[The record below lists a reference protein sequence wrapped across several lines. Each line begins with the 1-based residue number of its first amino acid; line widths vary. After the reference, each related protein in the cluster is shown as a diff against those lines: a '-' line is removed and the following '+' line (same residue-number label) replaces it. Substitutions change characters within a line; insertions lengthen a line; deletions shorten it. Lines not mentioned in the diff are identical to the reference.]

1 MRALT
6 QEGTMGAYILRRIL
20 QSLIVILGVIIITF
34 LISRV
39 LGDPVALLLPP
50 EATPE
55 QRAYLTRD
63 LGLDRPLYIQLVVY
77 VGKVIRGDFG
87 LSFRHQEPAM
97 KLLLDRVPASIYLS
111 LVATLIS
118 IFIAV
123 PLGIISAIKRGTIFD
138 RIGMTLALIGQSIP
152 AFWAGIMIILL
163 FGVKLGWF
171 PPSGY
176 GGPKHVI
183 MPAVTLAFFFAAATA
198 RLTRSSIL
206 DVLDM
211 DYVRYARLKG
221 VPEFVVIMRHVL
233 RNAFITILN
242 IVALQLGLLLGGAVI
257 TEFIFSWPGI
267 GRLSLDAIYN
277 RDYPVIQATVVV
289 AASFFVI
296 INLLVDMIYSA
307 SDPRVGRI

>member
-1 MRALT
+1 
-6 QEGTMGAYILRRIL
+6 MGAYILRRIL

-39 LGDPVALLLPP
+39 LGDPVTLLLPP

-152 AFWAGIMIILL
+152 AFWAGIMMILL

>member
-1 MRALT
+1 
-6 QEGTMGAYILRRIL
+6 MGAYIIRRIL

-63 LGLDRPLYIQLVVY
+63 LGLDRPLYVQLVVY
-77 VGKVIRGDFG
+77 VSKVVRGDFG
-87 LSFRHQEPAM
+87 QSFRHQEPAL
-97 KLLLDRVPASIYLS
+97 KLLLDRVPASLYLS
-111 LVATLIS
+111 LVATLLS
-118 IFIAV
+118 VVIAL

-138 RIGMTLALIGQSIP
+138 QIGMTLALLGQSVP
-152 AFWAGIMIILL
+152 AFWAGIMLILL
-163 FGVKLGWF
+163 FAVQLGWF

-183 MPAVTLAFFFAAATA
+183 LPAVTLALFFSAATA
-198 RLTRSSIL
+198 RLTRSSVL

-277 RDYPVIQATVVV
+277 RDFPVIQATVVV
-289 AASFFVI
+289 AASFFVC
-296 INLLVDMIYSA
+296 INLLVDIIYSA
-307 SDPRVGRI
+307 TDPRVSRK

>member
-1 MRALT
+1 
-6 QEGTMGAYILRRIL
+6 MGAYILRRML
-20 QSLIVILGVIIITF
+20 QSIVVIFGVIIITF
-34 LISRV
+34 MISRV

-55 QRAYLTRD
+55 QRAYLTKD
-63 LGLDRPLYIQLVVY
+63 LGLDRPIYVQLVVY
-77 VGKVIRGDFG
+77 VSKVVRGDFG
-87 LSFRHQEPAM
+87 MSFRHQEPAM
-97 KLLLDRVPASIYLS
+97 KLLLDRIPASLYLS
-111 LVATLIS
+111 LIATLIS
-118 IFIAV
+118 VCIAL

-138 RIGMTLALIGQSIP
+138 QIGMTLALLGQSIP
-152 AFWAGIMIILL
+152 AFWAGIMLILL
-163 FGVKLGWF
+163 FAVQLGWF

-183 MPAVTLAFFFAAATA
+183 LPAVTLALFFSAATA

-257 TEFIFSWPGI
+257 TEYIFSWPGI

-277 RDYPVIQATVVV
+277 RDFPVIQATVVV
-289 AASFFVI
+289 AASFFVV
-296 INLLVDMIYSA
+296 INLLVDIIYSA
-307 SDPRVGRI
+307 TDPRVSRK

>member
-1 MRALT
+1 MA
-6 QEGTMGAYILRRIL
+6 AYIARRFL
-20 QSLIVILGVIIITF
+20 QSLVVILGVIIITF

-55 QRAYLTRD
+55 QRAYLTKD

-77 VGKVIRGDFG
+77 VSKVARGDFG

-97 KLLLDRVPASIYLS
+97 KLLLDRIPASLYLS
-111 LVATLIS
+111 LIATLIS
-118 IFIAV
+118 VSIAL

-138 RIGMTLALIGQSIP
+138 QIGMSLALLGQSIP
-152 AFWAGIMIILL
+152 AFWAGIMMILL
-163 FGVKLGWF
+163 FAVKLGWF

-183 MPAVTLAFFFAAATA
+183 LPAVTLALFFSAATA

-221 VPEFVVIMRHVL
+221 VPEFIVIMRHVL

-289 AASFFVI
+289 AASFFVV
-296 INLLVDMIYSA
+296 INLLVDIIYSA
-307 SDPRVGRI
+307 TDPRVSRR

>member
-1 MRALT
+1 M
-6 QEGTMGAYILRRIL
+6 L
-20 QSLIVILGVIIITF
+20 QSIVVIFGVIIITF
-34 LISRV
+34 MISRV

-55 QRAYLTRD
+55 QRAYLTKD
-63 LGLDRPLYIQLVVY
+63 LGLDRPIYVQLVVY
-77 VGKVIRGDFG
+77 VSKVVRGDFG
-87 LSFRHQEPAM
+87 MSFRHQEPAM
-97 KLLLDRVPASIYLS
+97 KLLLDRIPASLYLS
-111 LVATLIS
+111 LIATLIS
-118 IFIAV
+118 VCIAL

-138 RIGMTLALIGQSIP
+138 QIGMTLALLGQSIP
-152 AFWAGIMIILL
+152 AFWAGIMLILL
-163 FGVKLGWF
+163 FAVQLGWF

-183 MPAVTLAFFFAAATA
+183 LPAVTLALFFSAATA

-277 RDYPVIQATVVV
+277 RDFPVIQATVVV
-289 AASFFVI
+289 AASFFVV
-296 INLLVDMIYSA
+296 INLLVDIIYSA
-307 SDPRVGRI
+307 TDPRVSRK

>member
-1 MRALT
+1 
-6 QEGTMGAYILRRIL
+6 MGAYILRRIL

-34 LISRV
+34 MISRV
-39 LGDPVALLLPP
+39 LGDPVTLLLPP

-63 LGLDRPLYIQLVVY
+63 LGLDRPLYVQLVVY
-77 VGKVIRGDFG
+77 VGKVVRGDFG

-118 IFIAV
+118 ICIAL
-123 PLGIISAIKRGTIFD
+123 PLGIISAIKRGTVFD
-138 RIGMTLALIGQSIP
+138 QIGMTLALIGQSIP
-152 AFWAGIMIILL
+152 AFWAGIMMILL
-163 FGVKLGWF
+163 FAVKLGWF

-183 MPAVTLAFFFAAATA
+183 LPAVTLAFFFAAATA

-289 AASFFVI
+289 AASFFVV

-307 SDPRVGRI
+307 TDPRVGKK

>member
-1 MRALT
+1 
-6 QEGTMGAYILRRIL
+6 MGAYIIRRLL

-39 LGDPVALLLPP
+39 LGDPVVLLLPP

-55 QRAYLTRD
+55 QRVFLTKD
-63 LGLDRPLYIQLVVY
+63 LGLDRPLYVQLLVY
-77 VGKVIRGDFG
+77 VGKVLKGDFG
-87 LSFRHQEPAM
+87 QSFRHQEPAM
-97 KLLLDRVPASIYLS
+97 KLLMERIPASLYLS

-118 IFIAV
+118 VMIAI

-138 RIGMTLALIGQSIP
+138 RIGMTLALFGQSIP
-152 AFWAGIMIILL
+152 AFWAGIMMILL
-163 FGVKLGWF
+163 FSVKLGWF

-176 GGPKHVI
+176 GGPKHVFL
-183 MPAVTLAFFFAAATA
+183 PALTLAFFFSAATA
-198 RLTRSSIL
+198 RLTRSSVL

-221 VPEFVVIMRHVL
+221 VPEFIVIMRHVI
-233 RNAFITILN
+233 RNTFITILN

-289 AASFFVI
+289 AAAFFVV
-296 INLLVDMIYSA
+296 INLLVDVIYIA
-307 SDPRVGRI
+307 TDPRVGRK

>member
-1 MRALT
+1 
-6 QEGTMGAYILRRIL
+6 MGAYIIRRLL
-20 QSLIVILGVIIITF
+20 QSIIVIFGVIIITF
-34 LISRV
+34 VISRV

-63 LGLDRPLYIQLVVY
+63 LGLDRPIHVQLAVY
-77 VGKVIRGDFG
+77 VSKVVRGDFG
-87 LSFRHQEPAM
+87 MSFRHQEPAM
-97 KLLLDRVPASIYLS
+97 NLLLDRVPASLYLS

-118 IFIAV
+118 VCFAI
-123 PLGIISAIKRGTIFD
+123 PLGIFSALKRGTIFD
-138 RIGMTLALIGQSIP
+138 QIGMTLALLGQSIP
-152 AFWAGIMIILL
+152 AFWAGIMLILL
-163 FGVKLGWF
+163 FAVQLGWF

-183 MPAVTLAFFFAAATA
+183 LPAVTLALFFSAATA

-257 TEFIFSWPGI
+257 TEYIFSWPGI

-277 RDYPVIQATVVV
+277 RDFPVIQATVVV
-289 AASFFVI
+289 AASFFVV
-296 INLLVDMIYSA
+296 INLLVDIIYSA
-307 SDPRVGRI
+307 TDPRVSRK

>member
-1 MRALT
+1 
-6 QEGTMGAYILRRIL
+6 MGAFIVRRVL

-39 LGDPVALLLPP
+39 VGDPVVLLLPP

-63 LGLDRPLYIQLVVY
+63 LGLDRALYVQLVVY
-77 VGKVIRGDFG
+77 VSKVARGDFG
-87 LSFRHQEPAM
+87 ISFRHNEPAI
-97 KLLLDRVPASIYLS
+97 KLLLERIPASLYLTF
-111 LVATLIS
+111 VATFIS
-118 IFIAV
+118 VCIAL

-138 RIGMTLALIGQSIP
+138 RIGMTLALFGQSTP
-152 AFWAGIMIILL
+152 AFWAGIMLILL
-163 FGVKLGWF
+163 FAVKLRWL

-176 GGPKHVI
+176 GGPTHVVL
-183 MPAVTLAFFFAAATA
+183 PAVTLAFFITAATA

-233 RNAFITILN
+233 KNSFVTILN
-242 IVALQLGLLLGGAVI
+242 VVALQLGVLLGGAVI

-267 GRLSLDAIYN
+267 GRLSLEAIYN
-277 RDYPVIQATVVV
+277 RDYPVIQTAVIVI
-289 AASFFVI
+289 ASFFIVI
-296 INLLVDMIYSA
+296 NFIVDIIYRVT
-307 SDPRVGRI
+307 DPRVSRK

>member
-1 MRALT
+1 
-6 QEGTMGAYILRRIL
+6 MGAYILRRML
-20 QSLIVILGVIIITF
+20 QSIVVIFGVIIITF
-34 LISRV
+34 MISRV

-55 QRAYLTRD
+55 QRAYLTKD
-63 LGLDRPLYIQLVVY
+63 LGLDRPIYVQLVVY
-77 VGKVIRGDFG
+77 VSKVVRGDFG
-87 LSFRHQEPAM
+87 MSFRHQEPAM
-97 KLLLDRVPASIYLS
+97 KLLLDRIPASLYLS
-111 LVATLIS
+111 LIATLIS
-118 IFIAV
+118 VCIAL

-138 RIGMTLALIGQSIP
+138 QIGMTLALLGQSIP
-152 AFWAGIMIILL
+152 AFWAGIMLILL
-163 FGVKLGWF
+163 FAVQLGWF

-183 MPAVTLAFFFAAATA
+183 LPAVTLALFFSAATA

-277 RDYPVIQATVVV
+277 RDFPVIQATVVV
-289 AASFFVI
+289 AASFFVV
-296 INLLVDMIYSA
+296 INLLVDIIYSA
-307 SDPRVGRI
+307 TDPRVSRK

>member
-1 MRALT
+1 
-6 QEGTMGAYILRRIL
+6 MGAFIIRRVF

-39 LGDPVALLLPP
+39 VGDPVVLLLPP

-63 LGLDRPLYIQLVVY
+63 LGLDRALYVQLVVY
-77 VGKVIRGDFG
+77 VSKVARGDFG
-87 LSFRHQEPAM
+87 RSFRHNEPAIT
-97 KLLLDRVPASIYLS
+97 LLLERIPASLYLTFA
-111 LVATLIS
+111 ATFIS
-118 IFIAV
+118 VCIAL

-138 RIGMTLALIGQSIP
+138 RIGMTLALFGQSTP
-152 AFWAGIMIILL
+152 AFWAGIMLILL
-163 FGVKLGWF
+163 FAVKLRWL

-176 GGPKHVI
+176 GGLTHVVL
-183 MPAVTLAFFFAAATA
+183 PAVTLAFFITAATA

-233 RNAFITILN
+233 KNSFVTILN
-242 IVALQLGLLLGGAVI
+242 IVALQLGVLLGGAVI

-267 GRLSLDAIYN
+267 GRLSLEAIYN
-277 RDYPVIQATVVV
+277 RDYPVIQTAVIVI
-289 AASFFVI
+289 ASFFIV
-296 INLLVDMIYSA
+296 INLIVDIIYRVT
-307 SDPRVGRI
+307 DPRVSRK

>member
-1 MRALT
+1 
-6 QEGTMGAYILRRIL
+6 MGAYIFRRIW
-20 QSLIVILGVIIITF
+20 QSMIVILGVIIITF
-34 LISRV
+34 MISRV

-55 QRAYLTRD
+55 QRMYYTRD
-63 LGLDRPLYIQLVVY
+63 LGLDRPMYVQLVVY
-77 VGKVIRGDFG
+77 VGKVLKGDFG
-87 LSFRHQEPAM
+87 QSFRHQEPAM
-97 KLLLDRVPASIYLS
+97 KILLDRVPASLYLT
-111 LVATLIS
+111 LVATFIS
-118 IFIAV
+118 VCVAL
-123 PLGIISAIKRGTIFD
+123 PLGVISAIKRGTIVD
-138 RIGMTLALIGQSIP
+138 RIGMTLALFGQSIP
-152 AFWAGIMIILL
+152 AFWAGIMMILL
-163 FGVKLGWF
+163 FSVKLGWL

-176 GGPKHVI
+176 GRPQNVI
-183 MPAVTLAFFFAAATA
+183 LPAVTLAFFFTAATA

-221 VPEFVVIMRHVL
+221 VPERIVILRHVL
-233 RNAFITILN
+233 RNSFITILN

-289 AASFFVI
+289 AAAFFVV
-296 INLLVDMIYSA
+296 INLLVDLIYSA
-307 SDPRVGRI
+307 TDPRVSRR